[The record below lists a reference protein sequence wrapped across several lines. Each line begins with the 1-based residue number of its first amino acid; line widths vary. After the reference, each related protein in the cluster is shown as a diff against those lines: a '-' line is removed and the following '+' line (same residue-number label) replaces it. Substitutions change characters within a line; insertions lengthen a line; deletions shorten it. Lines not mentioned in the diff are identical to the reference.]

1 MPIGH
6 VLLKVNTVD
15 HAAVVEFYTQAL
27 KPLGNEKLSTM
38 PNGWVVFGSKGPE
51 WVVGIASTESETKAH
66 VAFVAP
72 DRASVD
78 AFHATAVAAGG
89 KDHGA
94 PGFRPQI
101 HPNYYGAFV
110 LDPLGN
116 NIEAGC
122 MTPSDQGE
130 L

>member
-1 MPIGH
+1 M
-6 VLLKVNTVD
+6 LLSSHLVCKVYHNCLPNRPKILFLTV
-15 HAAVVEFYTQAL
+15 HL
-27 KPLGNEKLSTM
+27 
-38 PNGWVVFGSKGPE
+38 
-51 WVVGIASTESETKAH
+51 
-66 VAFVAP
+66 

-116 NIEAGC
+116 NIEAGY
-122 MTPSDQGE
+122 MAPSDQGE